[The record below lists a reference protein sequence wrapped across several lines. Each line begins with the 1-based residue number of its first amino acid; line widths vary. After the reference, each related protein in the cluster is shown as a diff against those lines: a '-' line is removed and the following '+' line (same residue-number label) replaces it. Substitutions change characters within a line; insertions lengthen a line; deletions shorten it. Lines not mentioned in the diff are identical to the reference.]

1 MITFLSNDFIEK
13 SSLILLDKNMI
24 LNEFLKIKFI
34 IIFYMWILCSARLN
48 HLCEYINIVS

>member
-1 MITFLSNDFIEK
+1 MITFLSNDFTEK

-34 IIFYMWILCSARLN
+34 IIFLYVDSL
-48 HLCEYINIVS
+48 